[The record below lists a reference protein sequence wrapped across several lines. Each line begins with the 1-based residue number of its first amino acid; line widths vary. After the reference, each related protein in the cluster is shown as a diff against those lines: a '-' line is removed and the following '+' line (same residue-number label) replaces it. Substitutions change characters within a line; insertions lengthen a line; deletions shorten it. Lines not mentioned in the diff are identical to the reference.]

1 MTQITDEMLAH
12 ISARNGDLAKS
23 IATYREVS
31 AQLDALN
38 AHPSQSIQ
46 VTVHVAGKNYSMR
59 VIVQVLRAQLEADM
73 AILARRI
80 REAAAVPFD
89 WVPVQPPMAYPTQAT
104 TTTEGTDHHV

>member
-12 ISARNGDLAKS
+12 IAARNGDLAKS

-38 AHPSQSIQ
+38 AHPFPSIH
-46 VTVHVAGKNYSMR
+46 VSVHVACKHYSMR
-59 VIVQVLRAQLEADM
+59 VGVHVLRAQHEADL

-89 WVPVQPPMAYPTQAT
+89 WVPVQPPPAYPTQPA
-104 TTTEGTDHHV
+104 TTEGTDHHV